1 MKKSVATPRARV
13 NMACVR
19 LPQDIARHRKDLICW
34 LGQPVRVNVEVW
46 PAAEGGLLVLALTP
60 LHGFVHLVTDP
71 EACVREYGPY
81 HICICQRA
89 LVSQAELDELRQ
101 AWDGNETTLPI
112 SWVSGD
118 GCMELDNCPLTEGL
132 VRELHDQPDAW
143 YNDQPFH
150 ISG

>member
-1 MKKSVATPRARV
+1 MT
-13 NMACVR
+13 CIR
-19 LPQDIARHRKDLICW
+19 LPADIASHRKDLICW
-34 LGQPVRVNVEVW
+34 IGQPVRVKVETW
-46 PAAEGGLLVLALTP
+46 PGEEGGLVVLALTP

-81 HICICQRA
+81 HISICQRA

-101 AWDGNETTLPI
+101 AWDDVEITLHI

-118 GCMELDNCPLTEGL
+118 GCMELDAGPLTEGL
-132 VRELHDQPDAW
+132 IRELHDHPEAW
-143 YNDQPFH
+143 YNDRPLH